1 MASSAHLLTWN
12 AYHPIL
18 KENHFS
24 MRRRAKTSLATR
36 VSGVA
41 LLSIGICSFAG
52 LSVPAGAQ
60 ATLTGQAAFTDWNQ
74 QQPGVRH
81 KITAADL
88 PAPSPDESVNNQPH
102 VIARP
107 ANAWPVAPAGFKVAL
122 YAGGDTTPMQRADNV
137 EHMTRSSGTFTEPR
151 LIRVAP
157 NGDLF
162 LSDSGAGEVIVLRGI
177 APSGKAAQISTF
189 ATGLDHPFGIAFY
202 PADNPKYIYIG
213 NATTVQRFP
222 YHTGDLHATGPA
234 QTIVPDI
241 PGYAQLAGGGH
252 WTRDVVFSKDGQHLL
267 VSVGSGS
274 NINDPDTDYERSGS
288 GRDPKELHRADVLEY
303 TPEGKFIEVYAHG
316 IRNCVGEAINPTTGS
331 LWCSVNERDVL
342 GNHLVPDY
350 VTSVPEGG
358 FFGWPWYYMGGHQ
371 DPRLPQPCANGTGPN
386 PQRTASLTGDEAKN
400 CKRVDM
406 SSKVLT
412 PDVLVQPHMASLEMV
427 FYPTHKEQFPA
438 DYDGNAFA
446 AEHGSWNRK
455 NRAGYEV
462 IRIPM
467 RDGKATGEYDDFLT
481 GFVTPD
487 GQVWGRPVGV
497 AVANDGSLFVTD
509 DGSRSVWHVTYT
521 GK

>member
-1 MASSAHLLTWN
+1 MHRRTKASAAIQLILT
-12 AYHPIL
+12 AF
-18 KENHFS
+18 FS
-24 MRRRAKTSLATR
+24 VGTATFMTLG
-36 VSGVA
+36 SQA
-41 LLSIGICSFAG
+41 N
-52 LSVPAGAQ
+52 AQ
-60 ATLTGQAAFTDWNQ
+60 ATQMLTGQAAFTDWNQ
-74 QQPGVRH
+74 QKPGVRH
-81 KITAADL
+81 KITVADL
-88 PAPSPDESVNNQPH
+88 PVPYADEAVNNTPH

-107 ANAWPVAPAGFKVAL
+107 ASAWPIAPPGFKVTL
-122 YAGGDTTPMQRADNV
+122 YAGGDNAPMQRADNV
-137 EHMTRSSGTFTEPR
+137 EHMARAAGTFTEPR

-162 LSDSGAGEVIVLRGI
+162 LADSGAGIVWVLRGI
-177 APSGKAAQISTF
+177 RPDGKAAQIEQF
-189 ATGLDHPFGIAFY
+189 AGGLDHPFGLAFY
-202 PADNPKYIYIG
+202 PSDNPKYVYVG
-213 NATTVQRFP
+213 NATTIQRFP
-222 YHTGDLHATGPA
+222 YHSGDLHATGPA
-234 QTIVPDI
+234 ETVVPSI
-241 PGYAQLAGGGH
+241 PGYAQLTGGGH
-252 WTRDVVFSKDGQHLL
+252 WTRDVVFSKDGRHML

-274 NINDPDTDYERSGS
+274 NVDDPDTHPREF
-288 GRDPKELHRADVLEY
+288 HRAGVLEF
-303 TPEGKFIEVYAHG
+303 TPDGKFLEVYATG

-331 LWCSVNERDVL
+331 LWCSTNERDDL

-371 DPRLPQPCANGTGPN
+371 DPRLPKPCANGTGPN
-386 PQRTASLTGDEAKN
+386 PQLSAPLTAAQANN
-400 CKRVDM
+400 CKRTDM
-406 SSKVLT
+406 SSKVIT

-427 FYPTHKEQFPA
+427 FYPTQKTEFPA
-438 DYDGNAFA
+438 SYDGDAFA

-462 IRIPM
+462 IHIPM
-467 RDGKATGEYDDFLT
+467 HDGHATGEYDDFLT